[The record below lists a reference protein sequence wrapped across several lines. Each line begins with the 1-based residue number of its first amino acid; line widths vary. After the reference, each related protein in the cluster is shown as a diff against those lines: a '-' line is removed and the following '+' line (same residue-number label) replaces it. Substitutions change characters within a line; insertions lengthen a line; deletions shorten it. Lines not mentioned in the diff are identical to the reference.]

1 MALEISMNIKIV
13 PVRLPAALWLTEMK
27 MYVVKQH
34 LVMMVKSLNFPSLR
48 A

>member
-1 MALEISMNIKIV
+1 MNMKVV
-13 PVRLPAALWLTEMK
+13 PVRRPEALWLTEMK

-34 LVMMVKSLNFPSLR
+34 LVMMVKSLKYPSLR